1 MAKPMKRKSRPNYFQ
16 MNVTQFGEDFP
27 TRKSPLE
34 IQKDAKNIFNDIA
47 YGNIDVERDAKCFTY
62 TNFLSNLILV
72 AQDNYSY
79 HFYSAEGLK
88 QIINQS
94 GATRISDDQQP
105 MMKVIDKHMYSAN
118 AYNVIIYYLTNM
130 LNNQGVIVN
139 LAELCRQLQNFRG
152 AFSDVYI
159 IRDDDARRRERRT
172 Y

>member
-1 MAKPMKRKSRPNYFQ
+1 MKRKSRPNYFQ

-88 QIINQS
+88 QIIN
-94 GATRISDDQQP
+94 
-105 MMKVIDKHMYSAN
+105 H
-118 AYNVIIYYLTNM
+118 
-130 LNNQGVIVN
+130 
-139 LAELCRQLQNFRG
+139 NFEVTFR
-152 AFSDVYI
+152 
-159 IRDDDARRRERRT
+159 
-172 Y
+172 

>member
-1 MAKPMKRKSRPNYFQ
+1 
-16 MNVTQFGEDFP
+16 
-27 TRKSPLE
+27 
-34 IQKDAKNIFNDIA
+34 
-47 YGNIDVERDAKCFTY
+47 
-62 TNFLSNLILV
+62 
-72 AQDNYSY
+72 
-79 HFYSAEGLK
+79 
-88 QIINQS
+88 
-94 GATRISDDQQP
+94 

-159 IRDDDARRRERRT
+159 VRDDDTRRRERRT